1 MLVKIWFKVTVYLST
16 KPNQVYKFHRDIAKK
31 RATIIITLSYFILVY
46 KLFSIENTSNSKKL
60 F

>member
-31 RATIIITLSYFILVY
+31 SNNYNYTF
-46 KLFSIENTSNSKKL
+46 LFYISLQIVL
-60 F
+60 H

>member
-31 RATIIITLSYFILVY
+31 EQQL
-46 KLFSIENTSNSKKL
+46 
-60 F
+60 